1 MGKILKPSLIEEHD
15 FPFESSI
22 SYGVEEGFHEL
33 HWHNEIEIC
42 YIMHG
47 TGKYLINGIDYDF
60 SEGDIFVISND
71 DIHLCYDDKD
81 MIMQV
86 VMFDPFFIGSGS
98 ANPFDFEYMRIFTDN
113 LYNHQKKI
121 EHKYEYT
128 KMLADI
134 LTEIQTE
141 YESMQKGYEMM
152 IKSLLLRFFTLIFR
166 NIPDNS
172 DSGKNISRNAVDKIR
187 SILLYIDLNYYNHI
201 DLKLLEQK
209 FEISRP
215 YLCSTFKSLTGISPV
230 DYIIRRRITEAKQKL
245 VSTEKSILAIS
256 EECGFNSLSNF
267 NSLFKRI
274 TGFTPNSYRKN
285 TSAKIS

>member
-1 MGKILKPSLIEEHD
+1 MGRIPKPSLIEEHD

-42 YIMHG
+42 YIMQG
-47 TGKYLINGIDYDF
+47 TGKYLINGTDYDF

-86 VMFDPFFIGSGS
+86 VMFEPFFIGNGS
-98 ANPFDFEYMRIFTDN
+98 ANPFDFEYMRIFMDN
-113 LYNHQKKI
+113 LYSHKKKI
-121 EHKYEYT
+121 EYTYKYAEV
-128 KMLADI
+128 LADI

-166 NIPDNS
+166 NIPEIS
-172 DSGKNISRNAVDKIR
+172 DAGKGISRNAVDKIR
-187 SILLYIDLNYYNHI
+187 NILLYIDMNYYENI

-215 YLCSTFKSLTGISPV
+215 YLCNTFKSLTGISPV
-230 DYIIRRRITEAKQKL
+230 NYIIRRRITEAKQRL
-245 VSTEKSILAIS
+245 VSTDKSIIAIS

-267 NSLFKRI
+267 NSLFKRM
-274 TGFTPNSYRKN
+274 TGLTPSSYRK
-285 TSAKIS
+285 KYF

>member
-1 MGKILKPSLIEEHD
+1 MGKIPKPSLIEEHD

-42 YIMHG
+42 YIMQG

-60 SEGDIFVISND
+60 IAGDIFVISND
-71 DIHLCYDDKD
+71 DIHLCYDDND

-86 VMFDPFFIGSGS
+86 VMFDSFFIGSGS
-98 ANPFDFEYMRIFTDN
+98 ANPFDFEYMRIFMDN
-113 LYNHQKKI
+113 LYSHKKKI
-121 EHKYEYT
+121 ECTYKYAEV
-128 KMLADI
+128 LADI
-134 LTEIQTE
+134 LTEIQAE

-166 NIPDNS
+166 NIPENS
-172 DSGKNISRNAVDKIR
+172 DSGKGISRNAVDKIR
-187 SILLYIDLNYYNHI
+187 NILLYIDMNYYENI
-201 DLKLLEQK
+201 DLKLLEEK

-215 YLCSTFKSLTGISPV
+215 YLCNTFKSLTGISPV
-230 DYIIRRRITEAKQKL
+230 NYIIRRRITEAKQKL
-245 VSTEKSILAIS
+245 VSTEKSIIEIS

-267 NSLFKRI
+267 NSLFKRM
-274 TGFTPNSYRKN
+274 TGLTPSSYRK
-285 TSAKIS
+285 KYF